1 MIKTLLLQFPWMVS
15 FQYRHS
21 LTGNWH
27 HYCGGAI
34 IGKNS
39 IATAA
44 HCFFNN
50 RTKYFIH
57 TKIRTGDQNFTDTTN
72 LNANAYVKNY
82 DISTIIKHPGYQ
94 GLGPQNDLA
103 IVFTKTEI
111 EFNAATNR
119 IALPFIGD
127 PIRAPNMNYSAK
139 FTGYGYFDNTTT
151 TSDAL
156 READFIIYTGSYCG
170 RLFGNYPKIKNH
182 LVNTSI
188 LICAGAAVRFFV
200 LFFF

>member
-1 MIKTLLLQFPWMVS
+1 MVS
-15 FQYRHS
+15 FQYEDKQ
-21 LTGNWH
+21 TGTWH

-39 IATAA
+39 IATAS

-50 RTKYFIH
+50 DKKYFIH

-94 GLGPQNDLA
+94 GVGPQNDLA

-111 EFNAATNR
+111 EVNAATNR
-119 IALPFIGD
+119 VALPSIGD

-188 LICAGAAVRFFV
+188 LICAGAAVRFFF